1 MDSFTTNKDKL
12 FEKVENYAT
21 TSVNLLKLNAV
32 EKSADVI
39 SSLSHRIVLLLVV
52 AMFTLF
58 INVGVSMYIGKLL
71 NEYYLGFFIV
81 SSFYLLFAVFIY
93 IFRNKFLKTPISN
106 MVITK
111 LLKKVDLD
119 EVLKTNNQ

>member
-52 AMFTLF
+52 VMFTLF

-81 SSFYLLFAVFIY
+81 STFYLLLAVFIY

>member
-1 MDSFTTNKDKL
+1 MESFATNKDKL
-12 FEKVENYAT
+12 FEKVENYAN
-21 TSVNLLKLNAV
+21 TSIDLLKLNAV

-39 SSLSHRIVLLLVV
+39 SSLSYRIVLLLIV

-58 INVGVSMYIGKLL
+58 INIGVSLYLGKLL

-81 SSFYLLFAVFIY
+81 STFYLVLAVFIY

>member
-12 FEKVENYAT
+12 FERVENYAT

-81 SSFYLLFAVFIY
+81 STFYLLLAVFIY

>member
-39 SSLSHRIVLLLVV
+39 SSLSYRIVLLLIV

>member
-81 SSFYLLFAVFIY
+81 STFYLLLAVFIY
-93 IFRNKFLKTPISN
+93 VFRNKFLKTPISN

>member
-81 SSFYLLFAVFIY
+81 STFYLMLAVFIY

>member
-1 MDSFTTNKDKL
+1 MESFATSKDKL
-12 FEKVENYAT
+12 FEKVENYAN
-21 TSVNLLKLNAV
+21 TSIDLLKLNAV
-32 EKSADVI
+32 EKSADVV
-39 SSLSHRIVLLLVV
+39 SSLAHRIVLLSIV

-58 INVGVSMYIGKLL
+58 INIGVSMYIGKLL

-81 SSFYLLFAVFIY
+81 STFYLVLAMIVY
-93 IFRNKFLKTPISN
+93 LFRNGFLKTPISN

-119 EVLKTNNQ
+119 DVLNTSK

>member
-81 SSFYLLFAVFIY
+81 STFYLLLAVFIY